1 MTTIAQQTLASI
13 ALSNHGYIPVLEK
26 YSLDFCCRGKKTLE
40 QACTEKNIPLT
51 HVIEELN
58 HAVADSRPLLPFN
71 EMTVDQLISY
81 VQIHHHFYIRN
92 SFATIHG
99 HIQKVAA
106 KHGERYPHM
115 RTVLEL
121 FTAVIEE
128 LLPHMEKEEKILF
141 PRIQEIASGEN
152 KAAIVAMGPGYL
164 STPIQMMEAEHDTSG
179 QLMFRIR
186 ELTNDFTPPA
196 DACTTHRICLEEL
209 RSFETDL
216 HQHVHVE
223 NNVLFPLALQKVMAL
238 HN

>member
-1 MTTIAQQTLASI
+1 MTTIAQQTLANI

-71 EMTVDQLISY
+71 EMTADQLISY

-121 FTAVIEE
+121 FTAVVEE
-128 LLPHMEKEEKILF
+128 LLPHMEK
-141 PRIQEIASGEN
+141 
-152 KAAIVAMGPGYL
+152 
-164 STPIQMMEAEHDTSG
+164 
-179 QLMFRIR
+179 
-186 ELTNDFTPPA
+186 
-196 DACTTHRICLEEL
+196 
-209 RSFETDL
+209 
-216 HQHVHVE
+216 
-223 NNVLFPLALQKVMAL
+223 
-238 HN
+238 